1 MLKNIKKQEIFAIA
15 FCEICLE
22 FAIFL
27 NRRTYMIDAERKVS
41 IHAGIKHGNI
51 KKGMGWTSDER
62 EMAKIRQKPGFKK
75 SFL

>member
-1 MLKNIKKQEIFAIA
+1 MLKNKYEQEIFAIA

-51 KKGMGWTSDER
+51 KNGMGWTSNER
-62 EMAKIRQKPGFKK
+62 EMAIIRKKPGYKEGY
-75 SFL
+75 L